1 MHESF
6 WLERWQKNEI
16 GFHQDEINLHLQA
29 FWPLLGVA
37 PRAAVFVPLCG
48 KSRDMLWLR
57 SRGHPVI
64 GVEISEIAVRDFFAE
79 NGLEAE
85 IASGERF
92 DRWHADGLTLL
103 RGDFFDLEPADLAVC
118 RGVYDRAS
126 LVALPPGMRAR
137 YARKMARLLPGS
149 VPMLLVTLE
158 YPQDEMSGPP
168 FSVHEEEV
176 QRLFGAG
183 HAVEPVYA
191 QDLLAENPRYRERGL
206 SRMEERVYR
215 LTAGPGA

>member
-6 WLERWQKNEI
+6 WLERWRKNEI
-16 GFHQDEINLHLQA
+16 GFHQEEINLHLQS

-37 PRAAVFVPLCG
+37 HRAAVFVPLCG

-57 SRGHPVI
+57 SLGHPVV

-85 IASGERF
+85 VASGERF
-92 DRWHADGLTLL
+92 DRWRADGLTLL
-103 RGDFFDLEPADLAVC
+103 RGDFFELEPADLAAC

-126 LVALPPGMRAR
+126 LVALPPDMRAR
-137 YARKMARLLPGS
+137 YARKLARLLPGS

-168 FSVHEEEV
+168 FSVREAEV
-176 QRLFGAG
+176 ERLFGTG
-183 HAVEPVYA
+183 HVVEAVYA

-206 SRMEERVYR
+206 NRMEERVYR
-215 LTAGPGA
+215 LTGRPER